1 MQNDMTKGSPLRLI
15 VFFTIPVL
23 LGNIFQNVYNLMDS
37 IIVGRFLGVNALAA
51 VGATGT
57 LTFLVFGWIT
67 GMTGGFG
74 ILLAQSFGAGDEK
87 RLRHYTVMSL
97 YLCVAMAVLMTA
109 GLLLANRGILKLM
122 NTPDTILD
130 DTAGYI
136 GIIYAGLPVTIA
148 YNMLSSVS
156 RSLGDS
162 RTPLI
167 FLIISSVLNI
177 ILDIVL
183 ITVIPLGVRGAA
195 YATVIAQVVS
205 AVACF
210 FYVKKKYEILKIRK
224 GEWGFS
230 WASAGRLLMMGL
242 PMGLQFSITAIGS
255 MVMQSANNG
264 LGSVCVS
271 GFTAGMRIKQ
281 FTMCPFDAF
290 ATAASVFCSQN
301 LGAGKADRIKQGL
314 RQGIAVAVGYGA
326 FAGLIL
332 IFAGRTLSMIFVS
345 EDSVEVLDASA
356 KYLRCMGY
364 FYWTLGILNVCR
376 MVTQGLGY
384 SGRAVFS
391 GVMEMLARTI
401 VSLGFVGM
409 FGFTAICFADQ
420 TAWVAA
426 SLYIAPTCLYC
437 IRKSTKK
444 LEAEKAMQQG

>member
-87 RLRHYTVMSL
+87 RLRHYTVMSI

-242 PMGLQFSITAIGS
+242 PMGLQFSITAIGTM
-255 MVMQSANNG
+255 MVQAAVNLLGATYIAAFSAGGKICNIVTLLFPS
-264 LGSVCVS
+264 LGV
-271 GFTAGMRIKQ
+271 TL
-281 FTMCPFDAF
+281 
-290 ATAASVFCSQN
+290 ATYVGQN
-301 LGAGKADRIKQGL
+301 MGAGKIKRI
-314 RQGIAVAVGYGA
+314 RQGVRITQVITIIAGIVCGLAVFIWGGTASRLFVADPTGEIKAICDEYFHATAWCYPFLGSI
-326 FAGLIL
+326 FIYRNTLQGMGDGLVPMLGGVFELAARGIMV
-332 IFAGRTLSMIFVS
+332 T
-345 EDSVEVLDASA
+345 VLAA
-356 KYLRCMGY
+356 PLG
-364 FYWTLGILNVCR
+364 FLGISLCDPGAWISALIPLVPVYIMR
-376 MVTQGLGY
+376 MKKITKTY
-384 SGRAVFS
+384 SS
-391 GVMEMLARTI
+391 
-401 VSLGFVGM
+401 
-409 FGFTAICFADQ
+409 
-420 TAWVAA
+420 
-426 SLYIAPTCLYC
+426 
-437 IRKSTKK
+437 
-444 LEAEKAMQQG
+444 AEVE

>member
-167 FLIISSVLNI
+167 FLIIS
-177 ILDIVL
+177 
-183 ITVIPLGVRGAA
+183 
-195 YATVIAQVVS
+195 
-205 AVACF
+205 
-210 FYVKKKYEILKIRK
+210 
-224 GEWGFS
+224 
-230 WASAGRLLMMGL
+230 
-242 PMGLQFSITAIGS
+242 
-255 MVMQSANNG
+255 
-264 LGSVCVS
+264 
-271 GFTAGMRIKQ
+271 
-281 FTMCPFDAF
+281 
-290 ATAASVFCSQN
+290 
-301 LGAGKADRIKQGL
+301 
-314 RQGIAVAVGYGA
+314 
-326 FAGLIL
+326 
-332 IFAGRTLSMIFVS
+332 
-345 EDSVEVLDASA
+345 
-356 KYLRCMGY
+356 
-364 FYWTLGILNVCR
+364 
-376 MVTQGLGY
+376 
-384 SGRAVFS
+384 
-391 GVMEMLARTI
+391 
-401 VSLGFVGM
+401 
-409 FGFTAICFADQ
+409 
-420 TAWVAA
+420 
-426 SLYIAPTCLYC
+426 
-437 IRKSTKK
+437 
-444 LEAEKAMQQG
+444 